1 MKSFRC
7 VLTATVAAVFGLF
20 AFDATAAL
28 SAKSYVLDG
37 LLIHWD
43 GIENVAYGSAH
54 DSTAT
59 TWTDLTGSGLALTK
73 PEDFSWAANG
83 LVSVRAV
90 QATTQYNH
98 AQVLRVY
105 NAINAQS
112 YSCEVAYN
120 KPNVT
125 PNGTV
130 GYNTPVVA
138 LFGFYYSA
146 SYWFGLDGE
155 TKAGFNAN
163 GVKGSEK
170 ALVSATSVT
179 VADTKGSHVLSC
191 VQDVTNV
198 VTRFD
203 ATTEKTAV
211 ATKATSDLLTRSTKS
226 VMLNQTYANYDFGLE
241 GTYHA
246 IRFYDRPLSA
256 DEVKVNTALDQV
268 RFFGADASTITLPDG
283 WRFSDASGELNLE
296 RRYAATVSAP
306 GCGTVS
312 VNDGEAGE
320 SVDLWLVHNEET
332 AVKLTAVPADGWVFV
347 CWHGLASEDD
357 ANKAEVTASIA
368 GNDVT
373 AVFRKLDQLSARCYV
388 SEGLIGHWD
397 GVENVAYGQAHDN
410 AAVKWHE
417 LTGNSPNFKLPAG
430 SAFNADSLAVI
441 RANGSLSDDHGVKII
456 TAFNA
461 QSFTCEIAYQKTK
474 ETPDST
480 DGYKKPNAE
489 MLGFDYVGEYW
500 FGNEGDMSVG
510 FSPNDGEGRGPGFV
524 RDCGLTVPTT
534 MGQHSFSCVQDG
546 ANTAI
551 RADAALSKE
560 SVLIKTG
567 KSTLSTSKT
576 LSLNRIYYDDT
587 GLDGCYYAIR
597 FYDRPLSAD
606 EVAVNVAIDQVRFFG
621 KDPEAC
627 ALPEDYRFN
636 AAKGYPLERKSVVAS
651 NDGEMGLVSVDGG
664 EPAAAVDA
672 WVDQTTRQVTLTAV
686 PAKGYKFKRWTGA
699 IAGGDLKSATGTFTV
714 TGDVTAEFK
723 EITGLLLMVR

>member
-7 VLTATVAAVFGLF
+7 VLTAAVAAAFGLF
-20 AFDATAAL
+20 APDASAAL

-43 GIENVAYGSAH
+43 GIENVAYGEAH
-54 DSTAT
+54 DGTAT

-73 PEDFSWAANG
+73 PDAFSWAANG

-90 QATTQYNH
+90 QAATQYQH

-105 NAINAQS
+105 NAINTQS

-125 PNGTV
+125 PNSTI
-130 GYNTPVVA
+130 GYTTPIVA
-138 LFGFYYSA
+138 LFGFYYS
-146 SYWFGLDGE
+146 SKYWFGLDGE
-155 TKAGFNAN
+155 TKAGGNVS
-163 GVKGSEK
+163 GTTGSEK
-170 ALVSATSVT
+170 AVMTATSV
-179 VADTKGSHVLSC
+179 ASIDTKGNHVLSC

-198 VTRFD
+198 VIRFD
-203 ATTEKTAV
+203 ANAEKTAV
-211 ATKATSDLLTRSTKS
+211 VSVAASDILTKSTKS
-226 VMLNQTYANYDFGLE
+226 VMLNHTYETRDVGLE

-268 RFFGADASTITLPDG
+268 RFFGVDATTITLPDG

-410 AAVKWHE
+410 AAVKWYE
-417 LTGNSPNFKLPAG
+417 LTGNSPNFKLPGG
-430 SAFNADSLAVI
+430 SSFDSDNLTVI
-441 RANGSLSDDHGVKII
+441 RANGSVSDANGENII

-461 QSFTCEIAYQKTK
+461 QSYTCEIAYQKIK
-474 ETPDST
+474 QTPDST
-480 DGYKKPNAE
+480 VGYKKPNAQ
-489 MLGFDYVGEYW
+489 MFGFDYVADYW
-500 FGNEGDMSVG
+500 FGNNGDASIG
-510 FSPNDGEGRGPGFV
+510 FCPNDGTGRGPGFV
-524 RDCGLTVPTT
+524 AGCGLTVPTT
-534 MGQHSFSCVQDG
+534 MGQHSFSCMQDG
-546 ANTAI
+546 TNFAI
-551 RADAALSKE
+551 RADATLSKV
-560 SVLIKTG
+560 SVLSKTD
-567 KSTLSTSKT
+567 KETLSTAKT
-576 LSLNRIYYDDT
+576 LSLNRVYYDDT

-597 FYDRPLSAD
+597 FYDRPLTAD

-627 ALPEDYRFN
+627 ALPEGYRFN
-636 AAKGYPLERKSVVAS
+636 AAKGYPLERKFAVAS
-651 NDGEMGLVSVDGG
+651 DDGELGLVSVDGG

-699 IAGGDLKSATGTFTV
+699 ISGGDLKSATGTFTV

-723 EITGLLLMVR
+723 EITGMFLLFR